1 MKKKKKPLGR
11 LPGDPSKVE
20 LIARIIRVNQAGE
33 YGAKRIY
40 DGQLSVLGGTRDEG
54 LLKEMAR
61 QEQVHLEA
69 FDKLLVE
76 RRVRP
81 TLLSPL
87 WHLAGFALGAGTALL
102 GREAAMACT
111 AAVEEVIEEHYLN
124 QASQLAVEDEPELQ
138 ATIENFLNDEVEHK
152 NTALNEGAERA
163 FGYPFL
169 SIAVKSSSRLAIWLS
184 ERI

>member
-69 FDKLLVE
+69 FVHVQLRHYIPGQTVLYHVQFGLCFVLDYEQKKLGLF
-76 RRVRP
+76 
-81 TLLSPL
+81 
-87 WHLAGFALGAGTALL
+87 G
-102 GREAAMACT
+102 
-111 AAVEEVIEEHYLN
+111 
-124 QASQLAVEDEPELQ
+124 Q
-138 ATIENFLNDEVEHK
+138 FL
-152 NTALNEGAERA
+152 
-163 FGYPFL
+163 
-169 SIAVKSSSRLAIWLS
+169 
-184 ERI
+184 